1 MPSSA
6 RMSDGENPSAFF
18 ARLLADATPTQGD
31 LLYAGNR
38 QKTRMLDR
46 TARGVDY
53 QGRRFAPYNYT
64 RPYYWTPWT
73 GSGRMGR
80 GTFLQMRSSAARVF
94 KKMGGDVKTG
104 LLKSGAT
111 GRTVAQLI
119 NFRRFNESFGASVVH
134 HVGIKFRSY
143 ADFKR
148 SLGRAAGV
156 DLMGPRAPHMLQA
169 LVVISDGIQVAG
181 RSPRVGLRSMRA
193 AGSRLTI
200 GIYGD
205 EADRAEGHNEG
216 TGDLPQR
223 RFFDASDADLEA
235 MAEDVAE
242 RIALRI
248 TTR

>member
-73 GSGRMGR
+73 GSRRNSYLKM
-80 GTFLQMRSSAARVF
+80 QQSAARVF
-94 KKMGGDVKTG
+94 KKIGGNVRTG
-104 LLKSGAT
+104 LLRSGAT
-111 GRTVAQLI
+111 GRVVAQLTR
-119 NFRRFNESFGASVVH
+119 FRQS
-134 HVGIKFRSY
+134 IKFRSY